1 MHRPRVSATAPEEN
15 KGAWLYSEITRARR
29 DLKLLELAP
38 PHRDEALPFQL

>member
-1 MHRPRVSATAPEEN
+1 MHRPRVSATAPGEN

-29 DLKLLELAP
+29 DLKPLELAP